1 MRCDPD
7 AVVRSM
13 RWLRMITVAVVSR
26 MVGAALGRRWLGPLP
41 FFHAP
46 RCSSHQ
52 QTLGAPTAVELDSK
66 FELDPAATHAR
77 QQKHNTQGTM
87 SDELTLE
94 LSSSEEEL
102 GLGLGLGGGMLGGL
116 PTWREARMRESSPSP
131 EKRLRLWNA
140 STSRRDLLPWPRAF
154 SPSRRA

>member
-1 MRCDPD
+1 
-7 AVVRSM
+7 
-13 RWLRMITVAVVSR
+13 
-26 MVGAALGRRWLGPLP
+26 
-41 FFHAP
+41 
-46 RCSSHQ
+46 
-52 QTLGAPTAVELDSK
+52 
-66 FELDPAATHAR
+66 
-77 QQKHNTQGTM
+77 M

-140 STSRRDLLPWPRAF
+140 STSRRDLLAAPRAF
-154 SPSRRA
+154 SPQPPRVTLRPFSAPR

>member
-1 MRCDPD
+1 
-7 AVVRSM
+7 
-13 RWLRMITVAVVSR
+13 
-26 MVGAALGRRWLGPLP
+26 
-41 FFHAP
+41 
-46 RCSSHQ
+46 
-52 QTLGAPTAVELDSK
+52 
-66 FELDPAATHAR
+66 
-77 QQKHNTQGTM
+77 M

-154 SPSRRA
+154 SPSRRARPAPLLSPALTSNLGVSLVAYISVSVSLAVSFGCAARPGRYIPLRVQATCGWAYV